1 MKQLFSRIC
10 ELTCLQLGR
19 PNTIVLY
26 NLIICQPTLTIYHLT
41 LKLYQLI
48 VTLTF
53 CIHTQPITNPLLKR
67 VQFCAIFARVNHVS
81 QPTQKLMLI
90 PINNPLPSICLN
102 LGSVEDEKNKIRM
115 ILDTGAAMNPGNLT
129 YHLWVMLECPEMVGS
144 CIQCGTETGYDV
156 VQILA
161 TLDLD
166 SSHQPLD
173 HGKITPVIRY
183 KTPYFINT

>member
-1 MKQLFSRIC
+1 MSSTRKTKYYRSIQSNYLSTHPHH
-10 ELTCLQLGR
+10 LP
-19 PNTIVLY
+19 PNSQTLSTYCNSNILY
-26 NLIICQPTLTIYHLT
+26 THPTNNQSSI
-41 LKLYQLI
+41 KS
-48 VTLTF
+48 
-53 CIHTQPITNPLLKR
+53 

>member
-1 MKQLFSRIC
+1 
-10 ELTCLQLGR
+10 
-19 PNTIVLY
+19 
-26 NLIICQPTLTIYHLT
+26 
-41 LKLYQLI
+41 
-48 VTLTF
+48 
-53 CIHTQPITNPLLKR
+53 
-67 VQFCAIFARVNHVS
+67 
-81 QPTQKLMLI
+81 MLI

-102 LGSVEDEKNKIRM
+102 LGSVEEEKNKIRM

-129 YHLWVMLECPEMVGS
+129 CHLWIMLECPEIVGS
-144 CIQCGTETGYDV
+144 FIQCGTETGYDV

-161 TLDLD
+161 TLDLN